1 MKYGDRII
9 KMEGVIVEICEAYIA
24 IDLKGRLG
32 YLEAPMRMMVAEH
45 PLKVG
50 QEVAWDM
57 SFVEQLGPKPEVDVK
72 PVGELENVVGVV
84 SEVHDGCVASRFEGG
99 IGFFKTPMR
108 MVITDYWPEAGQR
121 VAWNMSSIKQLG
133 PEVNEKYVSNLD
145 VYNRRQAEMRAKN
158 QLEN

>member
-9 KMEGVIVEICEAYIA
+9 KMEGVIVEICEGNVA

-32 YLEAPMRMMVAEH
+32 YLKAPMRMLITEY

-57 SFVEQLGPKPEVDVK
+57 SFVEQLAGPEVDVK
-72 PVGELENVVGVV
+72 PVENLETIKGTVC
-84 SEVHDGCVASRFEGG
+84 EVHDGCVASDFEDGL
-99 IGFFKTPMR
+99 GFFKTPMR
-108 MVITDYWPEAGQR
+108 MVITDYWPAVGQT
-121 VAWNMSSIKQLG
+121 VAWNMTSIRQLG
-133 PEVNEKYVSNLD
+133 PEVNDKYVSNLD